1 MGIFSL
7 TQELAIDL
15 GTANTLII
23 YNGKVVVDEPSIVAL
38 DVHTG
43 KLVAIGQQAR
53 QMHEKTNPNI
63 KTIRP
68 LKDGVIADFNAT
80 ELMLR
85 GMIKKVKTSGSLF
98 APSLR
103 MVICIPSGSTNVEIR
118 AVRDSA
124 EHAGGR
130 EVYMIY
136 EPMAAALGAGLD
148 VEAPE
153 GNMVIDIGGGTSNY
167 AVFRAGRVIDTACL
181 NMGGR
186 LAETDGHGWITR
198 VRKPLLPVLEELYGS
213 RAPETLGPDDIP
225 AIADR
230 MAGLIWQVL
239 ADERS
244 PLADRL
250 LQTPPLKTWRYDAVT
265 LSGGVGACCAEPE
278 ADPFRFRDLGPS
290 LARAIVRHPGFAS
303 LPLLPPSQTV
313 RATVIGAGSWM
324 LSLSGATVWADDAL
338 LPMRNLPVVF
348 PWLDWH
354 AGLTPAAVETAIG
367 DAMRRMDLGD
377 ADRFVVG
384 LPAGMPVAYATVCLL
399 VEAFA
404 DFWSRRP
411 EGQPALVALA
421 EDMGKVLGME
431 LRPRLSGRPL
441 VVLDELKLA
450 DGDYL
455 DMGKPLY
462 QGGVVPVTIKSLAFS
477 G

>member
-153 GNMVIDIGGGTSNY
+153 GNMVIDIGGGTSEIACISLGGIVCSESINT
-167 AVFRAGRVIDTACL
+167 AGDVFTNDIQSYVRQQHNIRIGERRAEDGRYRKNHFIR
-181 NMGGR
+181 NENR
-186 LAETDGHGWITR
+186 LIFFSAI
-198 VRKPLLPVLEELYGS
+198 PVPRAMARSGS
-213 RAPETLGPDDIP
+213 
-225 AIADR
+225 
-230 MAGLIWQVL
+230 
-239 ADERS
+239 S
-244 PLADRL
+244 
-250 LQTPPLKTWRYDAVT
+250 
-265 LSGGVGACCAEPE
+265 
-278 ADPFRFRDLGPS
+278 
-290 LARAIVRHPGFAS
+290 
-303 LPLLPPSQTV
+303 
-313 RATVIGAGSWM
+313 
-324 LSLSGATVWADDAL
+324 
-338 LPMRNLPVVF
+338 
-348 PWLDWH
+348 
-354 AGLTPAAVETAIG
+354 
-367 DAMRRMDLGD
+367 AMWN
-377 ADRFVVG
+377 
-384 LPAGMPVAYATVCLL
+384 GMPV
-399 VEAFA
+399 FS
-404 DFWSRRP
+404 FSRRSSP
-411 EGQPALVALA
+411 LISAPPPA
-421 EDMGKVLGME
+421 
-431 LRPRLSGRPL
+431 R
-441 VVLDELKLA
+441 
-450 DGDYL
+450 
-455 DMGKPLY
+455 
-462 QGGVVPVTIKSLAFS
+462 
-477 G
+477 